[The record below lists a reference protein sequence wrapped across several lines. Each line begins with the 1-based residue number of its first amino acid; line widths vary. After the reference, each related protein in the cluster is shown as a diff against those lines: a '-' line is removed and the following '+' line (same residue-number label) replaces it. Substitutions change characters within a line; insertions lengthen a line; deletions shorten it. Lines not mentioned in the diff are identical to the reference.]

1 MKDIANAL
9 GISKVCVSL
18 ALRGAK
24 NISEETKKRVFE
36 TAYKMGYKKDAL
48 LSNVMANIRSRKKKD
63 DFCGTIALINANKDK
78 DATIK
83 YPIFEKYISGIRAE
97 SKEIGYSLYEVWLH
111 DKTLTPHKLSG
122 IMKARGIRGGIILGH
137 VSADSL
143 PIGFSE
149 IWRNFKFVSAG

>member
-48 LSNVMANIRSRKKKD
+48 LSNVMANIRSRKKR
-63 DFCGTIALINANKDK
+63 TI
-78 DATIK
+78 
-83 YPIFEKYISGIRAE
+83 
-97 SKEIGYSLYEVWLH
+97 
-111 DKTLTPHKLSG
+111 
-122 IMKARGIRGGIILGH
+122 
-137 VSADSL
+137 
-143 PIGFSE
+143 
-149 IWRNFKFVSAG
+149 SAGQSRLSTQIKIKTPQ